1 MKRNRLLALVL
12 GGLCALLAA
21 CQRSDERYVVVLSM
35 DGFRSDYPERA
46 HTPTLDSLG
55 QAGVKAAFRPSYPSV
70 TFPNHY
76 SMATGLH
83 PDHHGIISNSFYDA
97 ALDSVYTMR
106 CDDPRFFGG
115 EPIWNTAERQGVR
128 TAAFYWVGSEIAL
141 PSGQPST
148 WKKFDSSVPFPAR
161 ADSVIAWLQRPE
173 VERPHLIMWY
183 FEEPDHTGHLCTPD
197 SSATLRM
204 VEHVDSVLGY
214 FFNRA
219 RTLDIFDKIDFLV
232 VSDHGM
238 ATYTPEESVNLIDY
252 LPRDSFRYVFEGVP
266 TLLYPKAGYADK
278 AYEILKKVPNV
289 TVWRK
294 DEIPEKFVY
303 GVDEAV
309 LPVFME
315 KIAGL
320 KAGDKFDFTIPA
332 EQAFGLRNENHIMK
346 LDRNLFLNPEGE
358 LDNRVKSGATLPMH
372 TTDGAL
378 VYGLVLM
385 VEKDG
390 VTIDFNHPLAGE
402 NLHYKG
408 EVKLVRDATEEELN
422 PPHSCG
428 CCSGC
433 GGHDHGCDDGCCGGC
448 GSHEC

>member
-1 MKRNRLLALVL
+1 MMNYKPIKDNDMKI
-12 GGLCALLAA
+12 
-21 CQRSDERYVVVLSM
+21 E
-35 DGFRSDYPERA
+35 
-46 HTPTLDSLG
+46 
-55 QAGVKAAFRPSYPSV
+55 
-70 TFPNHY
+70 
-76 SMATGLH
+76 TGKWVELQ
-83 PDHHGIISNSFYDA
+83 YELYA
-97 ALDSVYTMR
+97 YT
-106 CDDPRFFGG
+106 DG
-115 EPIWNTAERQGVR
+115 EP
-128 TAAFYWVGSEIAL
+128 
-141 PSGQPST
+141 
-148 WKKFDSSVPFPAR
+148 
-161 ADSVIAWLQRPE
+161 
-173 VERPHLIMWY
+173 
-183 FEEPDHTGHLCTPD
+183 EELMM
-197 SSATLRM
+197 S
-204 VEHVDSVLGY
+204 
-214 FFNRA
+214 
-219 RTLDIFDKIDFLV
+219 
-232 VSDHGM
+232 
-238 ATYTPEESVNLIDY
+238 TPEGE
-252 LPRDSFRYVFEGVP
+252 
-266 TLLYPKAGYADK
+266 
-278 AYEILKKVPNV
+278 
-289 TVWRK
+289 
-294 DEIPEKFVY
+294 PEKFVY

-372 TTDGAL
+372 TTDGVL

-433 GGHDHGCDDGCCGGC
+433 GSHDHGCDDGCCGGC

>member
-1 MKRNRLLALVL
+1 MFSIKRISYFVWFFCCLLTV
-12 GGLCALLAA
+12 GC
-21 CQRSDERYVVVLSM
+21 RPSDTASERYVVVLSM

-55 QAGVKAAFRPSYPSV
+55 QAGVKAAFCPSYPSV

-141 PSGQPST
+141 PSGQPSA

-173 VERPHLIMWY
+173 AERPHLIMWY

-214 FFNRA
+214 FFDRA

-303 GVDEAV
+303 GKNPRVPELVVAPNIGTYVVFRENPRAYSGGAHGYDNFTPEMEAIFYAAGPSFKQGV
-309 LPVFME
+309 ELPAMANVNLYLI
-315 KIAGL
+315 IARLLGIEP
-320 KAGDKFDFTIPA
+320 APNDGDSATIAP
-332 EQAFGLRNENHIMK
+332 
-346 LDRNLFLNPEGE
+346 LFRP
-358 LDNRVKSGATLPMH
+358 
-372 TTDGAL
+372 
-378 VYGLVLM
+378 
-385 VEKDG
+385 
-390 VTIDFNHPLAGE
+390 
-402 NLHYKG
+402 
-408 EVKLVRDATEEELN
+408 
-422 PPHSCG
+422 
-428 CCSGC
+428 
-433 GGHDHGCDDGCCGGC
+433 
-448 GSHEC
+448 